1 MTNWQK
7 KYCCKSVNYLSK
19 SDEKIFFN
27 KKLTT
32 FAERKAT
39 FLKRFSDKRK
49 INGKEFSNS

>member
-7 KYCCKSVNYLSK
+7 KYYCKSVNYLSK

-32 FAERKAT
+32 FAVRKAT